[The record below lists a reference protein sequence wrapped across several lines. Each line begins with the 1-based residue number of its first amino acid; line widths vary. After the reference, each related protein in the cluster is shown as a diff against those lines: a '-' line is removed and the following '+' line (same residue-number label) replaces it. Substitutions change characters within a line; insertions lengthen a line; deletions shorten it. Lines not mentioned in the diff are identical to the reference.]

1 MVLDCNNV
9 YLITPAENE
18 GTRGGSSLFYS
29 PTFCIN
35 FTTSSSTCVA
45 LINSFSLS
53 KIIGDTLESL
63 RSKVSSPAA
72 VVVETFRKK
81 TKSWPKLTRLNLLKL
96 EIKTKAKHVNH
107 VETFL
112 FLARLGRLGIRTERL
127 TWIPK
132 HDKSMIPNHNSL
144 KEKNIK

>member
-63 RSKVSSPAA
+63 RSKVSSPDSCGC
-72 VVVETFRKK
+72 R
-81 TKSWPKLTRLNLLKL
+81 N
-96 EIKTKAKHVNH
+96 IQ
-107 VETFL
+107 
-112 FLARLGRLGIRTERL
+112 
-127 TWIPK
+127 
-132 HDKSMIPNHNSL
+132 
-144 KEKNIK
+144 EKNKVVTKVDSSQSTEAGNKNKGKTCQPC